1 MSKGKI
7 RVEIYEGDPFSGCC
21 GPVMASPSSVENL
34 RKMLIERNGIIKA
47 LKEEF
52 KEQIEVDR
60 EIVGTRRQY
69 DTYPQHALK
78 FLRTDTKMP
87 FILINGQL
95 VSEGIFLPYD
105 DFKQLV
111 LNHIKE

>member
-7 RVEIYEGDPFSGCC
+7 KVEIYEGDPFSGCC
-21 GPVMASPSSVENL
+21 GPVMASPGSAGNL
-34 RKMLIERNGIIKA
+34 RKMLIERNKTVEM

-52 KEQIEVDR
+52 KDQIEVNR
-60 EIVGTRRQY
+60 EIVGRRRLY
-69 DTYPQHALK
+69 DTYPQYALK
-78 FLRTDTKMP
+78 FLKEDTKMP

-95 VSEGIFLPYD
+95 VSEGIFPPYD